1 MKGPDEMR
9 KRYST
14 EFKKA
19 AVARVAAGE
28 SYRQVCK
35 DTGVSD
41 KSLRDWER
49 AFEADARERP
59 ATKEELAE
67 IRRLKR
73 ELKYAKEDADIL
85 KKAIGLFAKE
95 PK

>member
-1 MKGPDEMR
+1 MR

-14 EFKKA
+14 EFKRA

-28 SYRQVCK
+28 SYAQVCK

-49 AFEADARERP
+49 ALDADARERP
-59 ATKEELAE
+59 ATKAELDE

-73 ELKYAKEDADIL
+73 ELSRSKKDNDIL
-85 KKAIGLFAKE
+85 KKALSFFAE
-95 PK
+95 DQR

>member
-1 MKGPDEMR
+1 MR

-14 EFKKA
+14 EFKRA

-28 SYRQVCK
+28 SYAQVCK

-41 KSLRDWER
+41 KSLRDWEK
-49 AFEADARERP
+49 ALEADGRERP
-59 ATKEELAE
+59 ATKAELDE

-73 ELKYAKEDADIL
+73 ELNRAKKDNDI
-85 KKAIGLFAKE
+85 
-95 PK
+95 

>member
-1 MKGPDEMR
+1 MR
-9 KRYST
+9 KRYSE
-14 EFKKA
+14 EFKRA
-19 AVARVAAGE
+19 AVARIYGGE
-28 SYRQVCK
+28 SYPLVCK
-35 DTGVSD
+35 ETGVSD
-41 KSLRDWER
+41 KSLRDLVR
-49 AFEADARERP
+49 ADEASKRERP